1 MTDELTELHTP
12 AEEAF
17 TVAYFQRI
25 KERRTEER
33 VLAFCQVLDLDGN
46 LIGVSFDLTPR
57 GLCVSLPNTW
67 PKAESFSIMLKRID
81 NPNLPTITI
90 KVTPMWRSS
99 RNDNFDEIGGK
110 IVEVNSPSDF
120 DQFLH
125 YCQKAGPNGLVNDL
139 NE

>member
-1 MTDELTELHTP
+1 MTDELTEIQTP

-25 KERRTEER
+25 KERRTEDR
-33 VLAFCQVLDLDGN
+33 VLAFCQVLDLEGN

-67 PKAESFSIMLKRID
+67 TKTDNFSIVLKRID
-81 NPNLPTITI
+81 NPSLPTITI
-90 KVTPMWRSS
+90 TVTPMWRSS

-120 DQFLH
+120 ERFLN
-125 YCQKAGPNGLVNDL
+125 YCQEAGPSGLVDDL

>member
-1 MTDELTELHTP
+1 MTDELTEMHPP

>member
-1 MTDELTELHTP
+1 MTDELTEMHPP

-67 PKAESFSIMLKRID
+67 PKAESFSIYAQAYWQPQPTD
-81 NPNLPTITI
+81 NYHKSYSHVAKFP
-90 KVTPMWRSS
+90 
-99 RNDNFDEIGGK
+99 
-110 IVEVNSPSDF
+110 
-120 DQFLH
+120 
-125 YCQKAGPNGLVNDL
+125 
-139 NE
+139 